1 LGGREEAVR
10 RHNLE
15 VVGYLSRHLVVGE
28 PVTLLGSPYRLVTE
42 KVRREERAGE
52 ETVVVRF
59 RLAGDERAFG
69 FRIEL
74 SLLGDPCWWEDPI
87 TTYEVILVLLDEA
100 VLVGQRSAPDPE
112 GVVWVS

>member
-1 LGGREEAVR
+1 MGGREGAIR
-10 RHNLE
+10 RHNRE
-15 VVGYLSRHLVVGE
+15 VLGHLRRRLPYGE
-28 PVTLLGSPYRLVTE
+28 PATLLGSPYRLVTE
-42 KVRREERAGE
+42 EVRREERAGE

-59 RLAGDERAFG
+59 RLAGDERQFG

-74 SLLGDPCWWEDPI
+74 SEAGDPARKDPI
-87 TTYEVILVLLDEA
+87 FTYETILAVLDEA

>member
-1 LGGREEAVR
+1 LEGREEAVR
-10 RHNLE
+10 RHNRE
-15 VVGYLSRHLVVGE
+15 VLGHLRRGLVVGE
-28 PVTLLGSPYRLVTE
+28 PVTLMGSPYRLFTE
-42 KVRREERAGE
+42 EVRCEEHGGQ

-59 RLAGDERAFG
+59 RLVGDERTFG

-74 SLLGDPCWWEDPI
+74 SVVGDPCWENPI
-87 TTYEVILVLLDEA
+87 ITYETILALLDEA